1 MIVQSAPD
9 NGPRLVI
16 TMVEHTAL
24 AGQAARA
31 FGNDRFESVSPAD
44 EMLYIIDNQQKGH
57 ALLSRTK
64 NDL

>member
-1 MIVQSAPD
+1 MIVQSAPE

-31 FGNDRFESVSPAD
+31 FGNDRFETVSPAD
-44 EMLYIIDNQQKGH
+44 EMLYVIDNHDAGW
-57 ALLSRTK
+57 
-64 NDL
+64 N